1 MELGLFFDL
10 PPRDG
15 DSHAPTFAEALRH
28 VDIAESCGLDS
39 VWIAERH
46 FQPNRSLCSAPMV
59 LAAAVAGR
67 TKRIKIGT
75 AVNVLPLYNPVRLAE
90 EVATLDNLCQG
101 RFEFGV
107 GRSSGEGAYKG
118 FKVPYMES
126 QHRFDECLDVL
137 IKAMTT
143 DRLTHKGAFYAFD
156 NIAVVP
162 RPLQKP
168 HPPMRIAVT
177 SPASFAW
184 AGQRGLPIF
193 LGLNAPSAVL
203 KPRIESYKQAWHD
216 AQRPGAPDVCLRLPV
231 HVAPTTQAALDEPKD
246 SAMNFYTKI
255 MPAQN
260 TPIAGL
266 SDEEN
271 LQRVARADKH
281 RAMTYDDVLRNHL
294 VAGTPEGVADRLLAL
309 KEELSLSSA
318 IADVNFGG
326 MIPGPALDR
335 SFRLLAE
342 HVTPKLK

>member
-1 MELGLFFDL
+1 MQLGLFFDL

-15 DSHAPTFAEALRH
+15 ASHAPTFAEALRH

-39 VWIAERH
+39 VWLAERH

-126 QHRFDECLDVL
+126 QQRFDECLDVL
-137 IKAMTT
+137 IKAMTH
-143 DRLTHKGAFYAFD
+143 DRLTHKGLFYAFD

-162 RPLQKP
+162 KPLQKP

-193 LGLNAPSAVL
+193 LGLNAPSSVL
-203 KPRIESYKQAWHD
+203 KPRIDSYKQAWRD
-216 AQRPGAPDVCLRLPV
+216 AQHPGDPDVCLRLPV
-231 HVAPTTQAALDEPKD
+231 HVAPVAGEALAEPRD
-246 SAMNFYTKI
+246 SAMNFYTVI
-255 MPAQN
+255 MPAQAA
-260 TPIAGL
+260 PIAGL

-271 LQRVARADKH
+271 RQRVARADKY
-281 RAMTYDDVLRNHL
+281 RSMTYDDVLQHHL
-294 VAGTPEGVADRLLAL
+294 VAGTPEAVADRLLNL

-318 IADVNFGG
+318 IVDVNFGG
-326 MIPGPALDR
+326 MIPPQALDR

-342 HVTPKLK
+342 QVIPRLK

>member
-1 MELGLFFDL
+1 MRLGFFFDL
-10 PPRDG
+10 PPRASDTPAG
-15 DSHAPTFAEALRH
+15 AFMEAH
-28 VDIAESCGLDS
+28 HQVDIAESCGLDS

-75 AVNVLPLYNPVRLAE
+75 AVNVLPLVNPVRLAE
-90 EVATLDNLCQG
+90 EVATLDHLCQG

-118 FKVPYMES
+118 FKVPYTES
-126 QHRFDECLDVL
+126 QQRFDECLDVVT
-137 IKAMTT
+137 KAMTQE
-143 DRLTHKGAFYAFD
+143 RLSHRGPFYTFD

-162 RPLQKP
+162 KPFQKP
-168 HPPMRIAVT
+168 HPPMRVAVT

-193 LGLNAPSAVL
+193 LGLNAPSSVL
-203 KPRIESYKQAWHD
+203 KPRIEAYKKAWQD
-216 AQRPGAPDVCLRLPV
+216 AARPGTPDVGLRPPV
-231 HVAPTTQAALDEPKD
+231 HVAPTMDQALSEPRD
-246 SAMNFYTKI
+246 SPMNFYTNV

-271 LQRVARADKH
+271 RQRVARAEKY
-281 RAMTYDDVLRNHL
+281 RSMTYDAVLKTHL
-294 VAGTPEGVADRLLAL
+294 VAGTPDVVTERLLGL

-318 IADVNFGG
+318 IVDVNFGG
-326 MIPGPALDR
+326 MVPREALDR
-335 SFRLLAE
+335 SLHLLAE
-342 HVTPKLK
+342 QVAPKLR